1 MKIPATL
8 IVAASAAFVSL
19 ASLAAL
25 TACSSAPRA
34 GAVDTKAL
42 ENAPFLGAW
51 TSDLDAATLTIEPT
65 GLFSIDVPARGEA
78 PARSVVGRW
87 NLDDSGGIVTFTNLG
102 ATAMCAE
109 VPGSYAFEVVR
120 DTVRFTKVKDNCPAR
135 EEHMAWGWKKASTK
149 AERSGA

>member
-1 MKIPATL
+1 MRLPVAL

-19 ASLAAL
+19 ASLP
-25 TACSSAPRA
+25 ACSSAPRA
-34 GAVDTKAL
+34 GAIDTKAL
-42 ENAPFLGAW
+42 ENAPFVGAW
-51 TSDLDAATLTIEPT
+51 TSDLDAATLTVEPT
-65 GLFSIDVPARGEA
+65 GLFSIDVPARGET

-109 VPGSYAFEVVR
+109 VPGSYAFEIVR

-135 EEHMAWGWKKASTK
+135 EEHMAWGWKKAPTK